1 MAIFET
7 ELNRGLIEGLTSK
20 TLHKLGYDASET
32 LDPKIAEVLDG
43 ALLVARKLAKPR
55 GIYRTLP
62 VLGTSRYGVK
72 TEAGIIRSAM
82 FTRLANMC
90 RGDRSIVFMITTIGE
105 ELEITGR
112 ASESLFHQLVFDT
125 LGSELTEM
133 VADMLEA
140 DWRAQ
145 LSSLGLQCSSRFSP
159 GYCDWALDGQDVI
172 FKALDA
178 GLIDVHLTPQFV
190 IVPSK
195 SISAIAVA
203 AEEVPISSPCV
214 FCAKEDCSWR
224 RLPEDKTLM
233 DRIKA
238 A

>member
-1 MAIFET
+1 MVIFEP

-32 LDPKIAEVLDG
+32 LDPKIAEVLDE
-43 ALLVARKLAKPR
+43 ALLVAKKVAKPR
-55 GIYRTLP
+55 GIYRTFP
-62 VLGTSRYGVK
+62 VLGTSRDGVK

-105 ELEITGR
+105 QLEITGR
-112 ASESLFHQLVFDT
+112 SSESLFHQLVFDT

-133 VADMLEA
+133 VADMLEM

-145 LSSLGLQCSSRFSP
+145 LSRLGLQCSSRFSP

-178 GLIDVHLTPQFV
+178 GLIGVHLTSQFV

-224 RLPEDKTLM
+224 RSPEDKTLM
-233 DRIKA
+233 DRMKSA
-238 A
+238 

>member
-1 MAIFET
+1 
-7 ELNRGLIEGLTSK
+7 
-20 TLHKLGYDASET
+20 
-32 LDPKIAEVLDG
+32 
-43 ALLVARKLAKPR
+43 
-55 GIYRTLP
+55 
-62 VLGTSRYGVK
+62 
-72 TEAGIIRSAM
+72 
-82 FTRLANMC
+82 
-90 RGDRSIVFMITTIGE
+90 
-105 ELEITGR
+105 
-112 ASESLFHQLVFDT
+112 
-125 LGSELTEM
+125 
-133 VADMLEA
+133 
-140 DWRAQ
+140 
-145 LSSLGLQCSSRFSP
+145 
-159 GYCDWALDGQDVI
+159 VI